1 MLISIFLLN
10 IGAQSVMTMVT
21 SMIYSLLL
29 CFVNCSVFISRTEY
43 NIYLGNIKW
52 ENPILIGQKNIKK
65 AI

>member
-29 CFVNCSVFISRTEY
+29 CFVNSVFISRTDY

>member
-43 NIYLGNIKW
+43 NIYLGFSHFMF
-52 ENPILIGQKNIKK
+52 PILIGQKNIKK

>member
-21 SMIYSLLL
+21 SMIYSL